1 MKELAFAL
9 NLLGLAFVIVSSLI
23 KGEKITK
30 ILILVLFGNALVA
43 VGYLC
48 DGRGINGAASG
59 LLACVQI
66 FINFLFQ
73 RKDKPIPKWL
83 IGIYALSFIVVNLL
97 VSGFSFP
104 TVLAILACMSF
115 IITILQ
121 GNGKNYRICGIIN
134 TLIWIVYDIITA
146 SYPALITH
154 GTILV
159 VTIAGVLIHDLKK
172 KKEA

>member
-23 KGEKITK
+23 KGERITK

-73 RKDKPIPKWL
+73 RNDKPIPKWL
-83 IGIYALSFIVVNLL
+83 IGIYAVSFIVVNLL
-97 VSGFSFP
+97 VSRNLSFS
-104 TVLAILACMSF
+104 TILAILACMSF

-154 GTILV
+154 GSILV

-172 KKEA
+172 KEA